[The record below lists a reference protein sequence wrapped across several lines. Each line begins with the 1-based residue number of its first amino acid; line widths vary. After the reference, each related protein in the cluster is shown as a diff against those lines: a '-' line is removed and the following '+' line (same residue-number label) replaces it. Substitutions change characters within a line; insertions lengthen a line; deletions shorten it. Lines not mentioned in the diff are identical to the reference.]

1 MFARMLCGYS
11 AQRDHPD
18 PVSLRLGTGS
28 DRNQGIH
35 ASYFQEQINSHVDK
49 PEALKSYE
57 SAQTILETEYFV
69 MSAFP
74 WSQNGC
80 NLPKRRVE
88 SSSGSVTC
96 DRSAWN
102 ENIGRLVRRIIILF
116 INKNV
121 HEITEVLP
129 NLARHSYVECLE
141 YVIGIAIGA
150 EFLMNIYNTG
160 CSCTDTPDVT
170 RNCLSE
176 LLLKSSSKRQKTDV
190 FLGICSLSVTF
201 FLPPSCF

>member
-1 MFARMLCGYS
+1 
-11 AQRDHPD
+11 
-18 PVSLRLGTGS
+18 
-28 DRNQGIH
+28 
-35 ASYFQEQINSHVDK
+35 
-49 PEALKSYE
+49 
-57 SAQTILETEYFV
+57 

-74 WSQNGC
+74 CSQNGC

-102 ENIGRLVRRIIILF
+102 ENMGRLVRRIIILF
-116 INKNV
+116 ISKNV
-121 HEITEVLP
+121 HEITEVPP
-129 NLARHSYVECLE
+129 NLAIHSYVECLE

-190 FLGICSLSVTF
+190 LFRDLFLISNILLPANPPFKTTIPNRVLRKVRGPYRSRIQP
-201 FLPPSCF
+201 FLKFSNTWQ